1 MGRDAHKLAGPVCE
15 LNDLGFEGRTWTF
28 EKKVVGE
35 SYCRVL
41 LDRALATAKW
51 CTRFPSATVRHHSA
65 AASDHSPI
73 VLSWQ
78 QETPHLRKKKKRF
91 RYEVMW
97 EDHVEFKQSLTDSW
111 NENRGAGNLHVFR
124 QKLKQVSGHLVR
136 WDRATFGN
144 VRRELQALK
153 MELDRMQSHPLST
166 GSSHA
171 ELKISEKIMEL
182 WLSVGDRNNQFFHI
196 RASRRSKRNKIVKLK
211 KLGGQFTVNEQEL
224 GEITTETLY
233 TSDGTENMEAV
244 LDRVPVK
251 VSPEMNA
258 MLIAPYTEVEVK
270 EALFQM
276 FPTKSPGPD
285 GFPAHFS
292 SAIGI
297 CVVWK

>member
-1 MGRDAHKLAGPVCE
+1 
-15 LNDLGFEGRTWTF
+15 
-28 EKKVVGE
+28 
-35 SYCRVL
+35 
-41 LDRALATAKW
+41 
-51 CTRFPSATVRHHSA
+51 
-65 AASDHSPI
+65 
-73 VLSWQ
+73 
-78 QETPHLRKKKKRF
+78 
-91 RYEVMW
+91 MW

-111 NENRGAGNLHVFR
+111 NENRGAGNLHVFQ

-144 VRRELQALK
+144 VRRELHALK

-182 WLSVGDRNNQFFHI
+182 NHREEVMWRRRSRILWLSVGDRNNRFFHI
-196 RASRRSKRNKIVKLK
+196 RASRRSKRNEIVKLK
-211 KLGGQFTVNEQEL
+211 KLDGQFTVNEQEL

-233 TSDGTENMEAV
+233 TSDGTENMEVV